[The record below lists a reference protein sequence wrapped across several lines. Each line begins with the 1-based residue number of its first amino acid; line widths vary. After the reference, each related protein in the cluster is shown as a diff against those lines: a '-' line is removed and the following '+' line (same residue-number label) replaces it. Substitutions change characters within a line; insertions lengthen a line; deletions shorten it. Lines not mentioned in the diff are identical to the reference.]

1 MMRKTS
7 YLIFGLVLVLILSWS
22 QPLSADLKPNFE
34 IGCSLGLRT
43 VINSDL
49 KEAYGNG
56 INYFP
61 NLSVVWKGI
70 ILGLGY
76 EGGYKRDGVLGIYEE
91 PAELS
96 VKGPEVFLGYQFNLL
111 NKVSPFIKI
120 GYGFYSYKQVV
131 ESEYLSDYPVDGTKS
146 GLIFGGGLKIYPIK
160 QVFISAEVKYGSLK
174 VKPYEDE
181 VDVGGLRLN
190 CGFGIKF

>member
-1 MMRKTS
+1 MRKIS
-7 YLIFGLVLVLILSWS
+7 YLIFGLVLVLIMSWP
-22 QPLSADLKPNFE
+22 QPLSADLKPSFE

-43 VINSDL
+43 VTNSDL

-61 NLSVVWKGI
+61 NLSVVWNGI

-76 EGGYKRDGVLGIYEE
+76 EGGYKRDALLGIYDE
-91 PAELS
+91 PARLTI
-96 VKGPEVFLGYQFNLL
+96 KGPEVFLGYQFNLG
-111 NKVSPFIKI
+111 KISPFVKI
-120 GYGFYSYKQVV
+120 AYGFYSYKQVV
-131 ESEYLSDYPVDGTKS
+131 ESEYLDDYPVDGSKS

-160 QVFISAEVKYGSLK
+160 NLFISAEVKYGSLK

-181 VDVGGLRLN
+181 IDIGGLRLN
-190 CGFGIKF
+190 GGFGIRF